1 MLKHGLKPSVLLA
14 ALLMTA
20 AAWAGE
26 AAWIDVRSAGEFD
39 AGHVE
44 GAVNIPHTEIV
55 DRISEVTEDKAATL
69 YLYCRSGRR
78 SGIAADALAEAGF
91 SNAINIGGLEDAMK
105 KAASHPTP

>member
-1 MLKHGLKPSVLLA
+1 MMKYGLKPLVLLA

-20 AAWAGE
+20 ACWAGE
-26 AAWIDVRSAGEFD
+26 PIWIDVRSAGEFD
-39 AGHVE
+39 GGHVE

-55 DRISEVTEDKAATL
+55 ERIAEVTENKDATL

-78 SGIAADALAEAGF
+78 SGIAADALSEAGF

-105 KAASHPTP
+105 KAAGQPTP

>member
-1 MLKHGLKPSVLLA
+1 MLKHGLKPLILLA
-14 ALLMTA
+14 ALLVTTA
-20 AAWAGE
+20 AWSGE
-26 AAWIDVRSAGEFD
+26 ATWIDVRSAGEFD

-55 DRISEVTEDKAATL
+55 ERISEVTGDKDATL

-91 SNAINIGGLEDAMK
+91 SKAINIGGLEDAMK
-105 KAASHPTP
+105 KAAGQQKP